1 MSKNI
6 DDYIDRGLK
15 GAPELKASERRQY
28 LTQFKERIL
37 VALTDGQV
45 MKPKVYKP
53 IEMMMKQN
61 RNSHLYL
68 DGRLNYQY
76 LSKYIRLA
84 NANSIPFT
92 MVDDLTSSTNI
103 GLVLSN
109 PTYVGKENIF
119 ISNEE
124 FVKNLV

>member
-6 DDYIDRGLK
+6 DDYLDKGIK
-15 GAPELKASERRQY
+15 GAPELKASERREY

-37 VALTDGQV
+37 LALMDGQV

-53 IEMMMKQN
+53 IEDLMKQN
-61 RNSHLYL
+61 RSSHLYL
-68 DGRLNYQY
+68 DGRLSYQY

-92 MVDDLTSSTNI
+92 IVEDRSTSTSI
-103 GLVLSN
+103 GLVLAN

-119 ISNEE
+119 VSNDD
-124 FVKNLV
+124 FMKNLV